1 MGYNRRKLKMKKVF
15 CILITI
21 LAVMSSFNAFS
32 SENNS
37 TAKVFVENPQCVIV
51 GNVAGELV
59 SDNNYEYITPIFKNF
74 NDYPVNVS
82 WKVYAYNEKGD
93 RCTVASG
100 TTYVKAVKNGSTGY
114 STGYKFPTSGYSGFS
129 LEMIVMKC
137 D

>member
-1 MGYNRRKLKMKKVF
+1 MKKLF

-37 TAKVFVENPQCVIV
+37 TAKVFVENPQPQCVIV
-51 GNVAGELV
+51 GNVDGELV
-59 SDNNYEYITPIFKNF
+59 HDNNYEHITPIFKNH

-100 TTYVKAVKNGSTGY
+100 TTYVKGESQDKGY
-114 STGYKFPTSGYSGFS
+114 RFPTSGYSGFS
-129 LEMIVMKC
+129 LEMVVMKC
-137 D
+137 N